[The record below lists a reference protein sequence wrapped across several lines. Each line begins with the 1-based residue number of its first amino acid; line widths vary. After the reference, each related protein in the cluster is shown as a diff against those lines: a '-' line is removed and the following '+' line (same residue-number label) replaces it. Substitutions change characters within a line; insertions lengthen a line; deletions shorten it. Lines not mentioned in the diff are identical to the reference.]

1 MLLSLFYSAH
11 ITLSRDIPKNR
22 EIYKDTMN
30 EKQRLLY
37 LLLGPAIF
45 IAITLFF
52 SSTLNL
58 PAAQAIGTLLWMI
71 FWWITRP
78 VHMTVTALIP
88 IVVNAVFNIIPME
101 AVTSQ
106 YFSDSI
112 ILIFASCLITIPW
125 KSTGLDRRVALR
137 ILSVIGPTMKSQV
150 TVWLLTSIMFSTML
164 PNVAVCALFCP
175 IAIAMLKA
183 AGYDDIKK
191 CAPAVP
197 ILLSIG
203 WGVGLGGAGSPL
215 GGAMNVVAISYIQE
229 YTGAEFMYI
238 DWVINMAPFFIIVA
252 TAALAYMLFISK
264 KIGPINGSKEYFK
277 KSYTELGPI
286 KHDEK
291 VCVTLFVLALTGAFL
306 RPLFADIFPALTPA
320 YIFLILGCVAFI
332 FNISKKGP
340 LLTWETA
347 QENTIWG
354 MMFLFGGGLALGKLV
369 NGSGASESIASL
381 VSGMALDGGFLTIVI
396 IVVFAC
402 AISEATNST
411 VSAAVTIPIVLSLAS
426 KLGLNA
432 IPYWFTTIM
441 AYNAEFLLPI
451 SVRAIPVSYG
461 LDANKMIKQGIPLLF
476 LRMAIVIILGYVF
489 VTFWPS

>member
-1 MLLSLFYSAH
+1 
-11 ITLSRDIPKNR
+11 
-22 EIYKDTMN
+22 MN

-37 LLLGPAIF
+37 LLSGPAIF
-45 IAITLFF
+45 FAITLLL
-52 SSTLNL
+52 SNSISIA
-58 PAAQAIGTLLWMI
+58 AAQAIATLLWMI

-88 IVVNAVFNIIPME
+88 IVVNAIFSIVPME
-101 AVTSQ
+101 NVTSQ

-112 ILIFASCLITIPW
+112 ILIFASCLLTIPW

-150 TVWLLTSIMFSTML
+150 TVWLLSSIMFSIML

-215 GGAMNVVAISYIQE
+215 GGAMNVVAISYIEE
-229 YTGAEFMYI
+229 YTGSEFMYV

-252 TAALAYMLFISK
+252 ILALSYMLFMSK
-264 KIGPINGSKEYFK
+264 KIGPIKGTKEYFK
-277 KSYTELGPI
+277 KSYNELGPI

-291 VCVTLFVLALTGAFL
+291 VCVTLFLLALTGAFV
-306 RPLFADIFPALTPA
+306 RPLFAHILPALTPA

-332 FNISKKGP
+332 FNVSGKGP
-340 LLTWETA
+340 LLTWEAA

-354 MMFLFGGGLALGKLV
+354 MMLLFGGGLALGKIV
-369 NGSGASESIASL
+369 NGSGASESIANV
-381 VSGMALDGGFLTIVI
+381 VSGMTIDGGILTIVI
-396 IVVFAC
+396 IVIFAC
-402 AISEATNST
+402 IISEATNST
-411 VSAAVTIPIVLSLAS
+411 VSAAVTIPIVLSLTS

-432 IPYWFTTIM
+432 MPYWFTTIM

-461 LDANKMIKQGIPLLF
+461 LDASKMLKQGLPLLF
-476 LRMAIVIILGYVF
+476 IRMIVVIILGYAF
-489 VTFWPS
+489 VTFWPN